1 MSDSFNVVNF
11 ASADERERRKA
22 MTSLIEQCPIPAEER
37 MDNMGLFL
45 SSKTWA
51 RLKFMD
57 FIYQKIVE
65 LPGVVMEFGTRWGQN
80 IATFAALRGIYEPFH
95 RHRKIIAFDTFAGF
109 PHTANQDGDG
119 GIMRQGGYSVTDGY
133 KEYLTKIME
142 FHEAENPL
150 GHIRKFELV
159 QGDVCETLPVYLEQH
174 QETIVALAYFDLDLY
189 APTKKCLELLK
200 PRLTKG
206 SVLGFDELNEHAT
219 PGETLAVMEAL
230 GLGNISLR
238 RLSYTS
244 RATYCV
250 VE

>member
-1 MSDSFNVVNF
+1 MSESFNVVNF
-11 ASADERERRKA
+11 ASADERERRKG
-22 MTSLIEQCPIPAEER
+22 MTELIQNCPIPPEER

-57 FIYQKIVE
+57 FIYQQIVE

-109 PHTANQDGDG
+109 PHTAGEDGEGD
-119 GIMRQGGYSVTDGY
+119 IMRAGGYSVTDGY
-133 KEYLTKIME
+133 KGYLEKILE

-150 GHIRKFELV
+150 SHIRKFELV
-159 QGDVCETLPVYLEQH
+159 EGDVCETLPQYLEKH
-174 QETIVALAYFDLDLY
+174 TETIVALAYFDLDLY

-200 PRLTKG
+200 PRLTQG
-206 SVLGFDELNEHAT
+206 SILGFDELNEEAT
-219 PGETLAVMEAL
+219 PGETVAVMEAL
-230 GLGNISLR
+230 GLGNVALR
-238 RLSYTS
+238 RLPYTS
-244 RATYCV
+244 RTSYCV
-250 VE
+250 VQ

>member
-1 MSDSFNVVNF
+1 MNDSFNVVNF
-11 ASADERERRKA
+11 ASADERERRKGMA
-22 MTSLIEQCPIPAEER
+22 RLIEQCPIPAEER
-37 MDNMGLFL
+37 MDNMGIFL
-45 SSKTWA
+45 SSKTWS

-65 LPGVVMEFGTRWGQN
+65 VPGVVMEFGTRWGQN

-95 RHRKIIAFDTFAGF
+95 RHRKIIAFDTFEGF
-109 PHTANQDGDG
+109 PHTANQDGEG
-119 GIMRQGGYSVTDGY
+119 GIMRQGGYSVTEGY
-133 KEYLTKIME
+133 KDYLTKVME

-150 GHIRKFELV
+150 SHIRKFELV
-159 QGDVCETLPVYLEQH
+159 QGDVCETLPVYLEKH

-230 GLGNISLR
+230 GLSNVALR
-238 RLSYTS
+238 RLPYTS
-244 RATYCV
+244 RTCYCII
-250 VE
+250 E

>member
-1 MSDSFNVVNF
+1 MTDSFNVVNF
-11 ASADERERRKA
+11 ASAAERERRKCMA
-22 MTSLIEQCPIPAEER
+22 RLVEQCPIPPEER

-65 LPGVVMEFGTRWGQN
+65 VPGVVMEFGTRWGQN

-95 RHRKIIAFDTFAGF
+95 RHRKIIAFDTFEGF

-119 GIMRQGGYSVTDGY
+119 GIMRQGGYAVTEGY
-133 KEYLTKIME
+133 KEYLTKVME

-150 GHIRKFELV
+150 SHICKFELV
-159 QGDVCETLPVYLEQH
+159 QGDVCEKLPAYLDKH
-174 QETIVALAYFDLDLY
+174 PETIVALAYFDLDLY
-189 APTKKCLELLK
+189 GPTKKCLELLK

-230 GLGNISLR
+230 GLRNVALR
-238 RLSYTS
+238 RLPYTS
-244 RATYCV
+244 RTCYCV
-250 VE
+250 ID

>member
-11 ASADERERRKA
+11 ASADERERRKGMA
-22 MTSLIEQCPIPAEER
+22 RLIEQCPIPAEER
-37 MDNMGLFL
+37 MDNMGIFL

-57 FIYQKIVE
+57 FLYQKIVE
-65 LPGVVMEFGTRWGQN
+65 VPGVVMEFGTRWGQN

-95 RHRKIIAFDTFAGF
+95 RHRKIIAFDTFEGF

-119 GIMRQGGYSVTDGY
+119 GIMRQGGYSVTEGY

-150 GHIRKFELV
+150 SHIRKFELV
-159 QGDVCETLPVYLEQH
+159 QGDVCETLPTYLDKH
-174 QETIVALAYFDLDLY
+174 TETIVALAYFDLDLY

-230 GLGNISLR
+230 GLGNVALR
-238 RLSYTS
+238 RLPYTS
-244 RATYCV
+244 RTCYCV
-250 VE
+250 IE